1 MKYRLEID
9 WERLYSAV
17 LMAMFQGCAVYP
29 VILTAVTCDELLQL
43 CDKADVHRPRSS
55 GVYQSFAT
63 HHFAKPL
70 PEALEWLVE
79 RTESVACAIHA
90 RGGPV
95 WLREWRVN
103 DVAMQRYVKP
113 WDMIGWHRDYK
124 QDVYLVVVYTLA
136 GESAIDVELHGR
148 VVSWRVQAGSVMVLL
163 GCAPGRGS
171 DPRIRHRVRP
181 PLNGQPRTSL
191 ALRMSVAELSN
202 YAALAV

>member
-1 MKYRLEID
+1 MRQLEIN
-9 WERLYSAV
+9 WEHMYSAV
-17 LMAMFQGCAVYP
+17 LTAMLQGCVVYP
-29 VILTAVTCDELLQL
+29 SVLTMDTCAGLLQL
-43 CDKADVHRPRSS
+43 CDEAEMHRPRPS

-63 HHFAKPL
+63 HHFAEPL

-79 RTESVACAIHA
+79 RTESVARAIHA
-90 RGGPV
+90 RGGPA

-103 DVAMQRYVKP
+103 DVAIQCYAKP

-136 GESAIDVELHGR
+136 GESVTDVELHGR
-148 VVSWRVQAGSVMVLL
+148 VVSWRVQAGSAMVLL

-202 YAALAV
+202 YAALAA